1 MKLLKT
7 KIKDLLII
15 KTNIYKDNR
24 GFFKEIEQFRIL
36 KKKFIFDCLSF
47 SKKNTLRGLHLQ
59 RKNQQAKII
68 TVAHGKILDVVVD
81 LRKKSKT
88 YGKHFSIE
96 ISHNS
101 DFSLFIP
108 RGFAHGFIVLSDTA
122 DFEYKCTDYYDPND
136 EGCILWNDPDLG
148 IPWPVANPV
157 LSTKDENA
165 KRLVDHHLRKYWFLV
180 VKVNL
185 GGASM
190 IS

>member
-1 MKLLKT
+1 MKLIKT
-7 KIKDLLII
+7 KIKDLLIV

-24 GFFKEIEQFRIL
+24 GFFKEIEKFKIL

-59 RKNQQAKII
+59 TKRSQAKII

-96 ISHNS
+96 ISHDS

-108 RGFAHGFIVLSDTA
+108 EGFAHGFMCLSKTCLVY
-122 DFEYKCTDYYDPND
+122 YKCTNYRDKKS
-136 EGCILWNDPDLG
+136 EITIKWNDKDLN
-148 IPWPVANPV
+148 IKWPIKKPI
-157 LSTKDENA
+157 LSKKD
-165 KRLVDHHLRKYWFLV
+165 RLGTSLSDY
-180 VKVNL
+180 
-185 GGASM
+185 
-190 IS
+190 

>member
-7 KIKDLLII
+7 KIKDLLIV

-24 GFFKEIEQFRIL
+24 GFFKEIEQFKIL

-59 RKNQQAKII
+59 QKKQQAKII
-68 TVAHGKILDVVVD
+68 TVAQGRILDVVVD
-81 LRKKSKT
+81 LRRKSKT

-108 RGFAHGFIVLSDTA
+108 EGFAHGFVCLSKTCLVY
-122 DFEYKCTDYYDPND
+122 YKCTNYRNQKSEITIKWND
-136 EGCILWNDPDLG
+136 EALNIKWPIKKPILSKKDSLG
-148 IPWPVANPV
+148 I
-157 LSTKDENA
+157 SFSE
-165 KRLVDHHLRKYWFLV
+165 Y
-180 VKVNL
+180 
-185 GGASM
+185 
-190 IS
+190 